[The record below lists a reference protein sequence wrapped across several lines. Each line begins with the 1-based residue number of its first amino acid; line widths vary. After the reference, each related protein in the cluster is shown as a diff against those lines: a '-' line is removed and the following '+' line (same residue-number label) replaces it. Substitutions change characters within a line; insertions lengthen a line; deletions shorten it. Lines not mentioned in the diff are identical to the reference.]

1 MEQASI
7 IPDEYLTASHYHW
20 RHYARNGRLNN
31 IGGSWA
37 ALDRLGTFLQ
47 ISIKRQLSIITAVAT
62 QGSVN
67 GNEMAWVLTYKLSFS
82 TWGDEWM
89 EYTEDGQVKVNLI
102 YWLLKIDVRGVN
114 VGWACFTPTSSFR
127 YPASSGFLLHQTRKK
142 PLA

>member
-1 MEQASI
+1 MEEASI
-7 IPDEYLTASHYHW
+7 IPDEYLTASHY
-20 RHYARNGRLNN
+20 RGAHYARNGRLNN

-47 ISIKRQLSIITAVAT
+47 ISVKRQLSIITAVAT

-114 VGWACFTPTSSFR
+114 V
-127 YPASSGFLLHQTRKK
+127 LQ
-142 PLA
+142 

>member
-1 MEQASI
+1 MEEASI
-7 IPDEYLTASHYHW
+7 IPDEYLTASHYRW
-20 RHYARNGRLNN
+20 PHYARNCRLNN

-67 GNEMAWVLTYKLSFS
+67 GDEMAWVLTYKLSFS

-89 EYTEDGQVKVNLI
+89 EYTEDGQVKVNLT
-102 YWLLKIDVRGVN
+102 YWLLKIGVRGVN
-114 VGWACFTPTSSFR
+114 V
-127 YPASSGFLLHQTRKK
+127 LQ
-142 PLA
+142 

>member
-1 MEQASI
+1 MEEASI
-7 IPDEYLTASHYHW
+7 IPDEYLTASHY
-20 RHYARNGRLNN
+20 RGPHYPRNGRLNN
-31 IGGSWA
+31 IGGFWA

-114 VGWACFTPTSSFR
+114 V
-127 YPASSGFLLHQTRKK
+127 LQ
-142 PLA
+142 